1 MIPFQYFSEILKIA
15 SALKSTLQNKQTNK
29 THKTFSPFLWSA
41 TENSYPYFSFS
52 QLASSI
58 AKAQS
63 KSSGTFVECRN
74 QESCNILRKHELAK
88 EELLKGATRFGKWVL
103 AGRRMSREEKS
114 VKEKGRV
121 RTGHWFHQVGEPQR
135 HFQVLFQQAFEGKNN
150 NTGNW
155 REKEQ

>member
-121 RTGHWFHQVGEPQR
+121 WTGHWFHQVGEPQR

-155 REKEQ
+155 RESEQ